1 MNGYNL
7 VRRSDLVSAEVAA
20 LLGPLVR
27 RVIEYAASRTP
38 TIVSERLREEW
49 MADLS
54 TRVGCVAR
62 LRFAFGCCWAAMR
75 IEDENCPA
83 HGAASCSLI
92 HDRIVM
98 TGAGRGMSL
107 FSGQTGSAASVPAMC
122 DINTTPLIDILLVLL
137 VTLIVSLPIMTHA
150 VKLDMPQSRPP
161 QGAVP
166 PEVINLDIDFD
177 GTVEWNGSPLA
188 TFQQLENYFRTESA
202 KSPQPEIH
210 LRPDPHAK
218 YDVVA
223 KVLAAAQRNRMKRIG
238 FINTAEFAR

>member
-1 MNGYNL
+1 MNGYNV
-7 VRRSDLVSAEVAA
+7 VRRSELISAEIAE
-20 LLGPLVR
+20 LLNSLVR
-27 RVIEYAASRTP
+27 LVIERAASRTP

-62 LRFAFGCCWAAMR
+62 LRFAFGCFWAAMR
-75 IEDENCPA
+75 IEDEDCPEHA
-83 HGAASCSLI
+83 AASCSPI

-98 TGAGRGMSL
+98 AGARRGIPL
-107 FSGQTGSAASVPAMC
+107 FSGHAGSAASVPAMC

-161 QGAVP
+161 QGALP

-177 GTVEWNGSPLA
+177 GTVVWNGSPVANLE
-188 TFQQLENYFRTESA
+188 QLEGYFSA
-202 KSPQPEIH
+202 ARSSPTQPPEERR
-210 LRPDPHAK
+210 LR
-218 YDVVA
+218 
-223 KVLAAAQRNRMKRIG
+223 Q
-238 FINTAEFAR
+238 